1 MRHVATTHEGTFLV
15 EGKSTYTFE
24 LPDGRQVKGRDLQQ
38 PSDWP
43 WRESLQV
50 PGVRY
55 ARLWAT
61 SPTYGAVT
69 IIIVHEPGV
78 ELYYLLC
85 VETDIS
91 GPRLIRAWKRRHWIE
106 HCFRTLKHL
115 LATGACQV
123 YSEDAYYG
131 HLVLRLMG
139 RLVLLYTSRVITKG
153 RLTME
158 EIIFSLKHYWR
169 FVDSEAL
176 ELKALS
182 QGMEAKAS

>member
-1 MRHVATTHEGTFLV
+1 MC
-15 EGKSTYTFE
+15 
-24 LPDGRQVKGRDLQQ
+24 RDTA
-38 PSDWP
+38 S
-43 WRESLQV
+43 
-50 PGVRY
+50 
-55 ARLWAT
+55 
-61 SPTYGAVT
+61 
-69 IIIVHEPGV
+69 
-78 ELYYLLC
+78 
-85 VETDIS
+85 S

-123 YSEDAYYG
+123 HNEEAYYG
-131 HLVLRLMG
+131 HLALRLMG
-139 RLVLLYTSRVITKG
+139 CLVLFYTSRVVCKG

-182 QGMEAKAS
+182 QGMDEQAA